1 MATART
7 VDLSDVIG
15 ELLQEEQSGLFNTM
29 STADPYINRA
39 AAELRRPMQEMIVRT
54 QRRASELV
62 ALVEQL
68 GGTSRPAR
76 VNPEHQY
83 FGYLSIDFLLPK
95 LQEAKRQSIER
106 YQRALQLAED
116 VYGPRDR
123 ELAPILSGLAS
134 VERAQGHEAQAEQLT
149 RRGAVL
155 CSKPGTDALD
165 PGVSN
170 ESD

>member
-15 ELLQEEQSGLFNTM
+15 ELLQEEQSGLFHTM

-54 QRRASELV
+54 QRRAAELV

-95 LQEAKRQSIER
+95 LQEAKRQSVER
-106 YQRALQLAED
+106 YQRALRLIPASEEELRGLLESHLAQHLHEM
-116 VYGPRDR
+116 
-123 ELAPILSGLAS
+123 ETLSTAMAHVTATG
-134 VERAQGHEAQAEQLT
+134 RAGAQTPSPAHDP
-149 RRGAVL
+149 
-155 CSKPGTDALD
+155 SKAR
-165 PGVSN
+165 
-170 ESD
+170 

>member
-1 MATART
+1 MATVRT

-106 YQRALQLAED
+106 YQRALQLIPPSEE
-116 VYGPRDR
+116 
-123 ELAPILSGLAS
+123 ELRGLIESHLAQHMLEMETLSTAMAHVTTSG
-134 VERAQGHEAQAEQLT
+134 RAGSQTPSPAHDP
-149 RRGAVL
+149 
-155 CSKPGTDALD
+155 SKAR
-165 PGVSN
+165 
-170 ESD
+170 